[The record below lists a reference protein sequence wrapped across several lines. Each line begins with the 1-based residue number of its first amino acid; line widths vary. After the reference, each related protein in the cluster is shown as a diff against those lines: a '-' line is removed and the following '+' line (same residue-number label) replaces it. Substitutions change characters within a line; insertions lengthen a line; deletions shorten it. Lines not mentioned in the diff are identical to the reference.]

1 MKTTSLAF
9 AKLNLTLAVHGQR
22 EDGFHEIESVVQTI
36 DLADRIEV
44 SVRPGAGIFVENTLA
59 DIQGPDLAERAAA
72 AWLVVKNVSLHV
84 EIRIRKGIPAG
95 AGLGGGS
102 SDAAAVLQS
111 LDRLV
116 PPRLADEDLR
126 RLAAGIGSDVTL
138 FLVGGCV
145 RITGRGEIVERL
157 PGTRSERFV
166 VVVPPARCPTADV
179 YGAWAAH
186 RTPCSGA
193 APAFGSNDLLAPAL
207 AVCPELRRVEE
218 AVAHS
223 GGLYSGMSGSGSS
236 FYVAFSNEDQADAG
250 ARGLRAALPECAV
263 FDCAATSAGMV
274 LLEGEDT

>member
-1 MKTTSLAF
+1 MRATSLAF
-9 AKLNLTLAVHGQR
+9 AKLNLFLAVHGRR
-22 EDGFHEIESVVQTI
+22 EDGFHEIESIVQTI

-44 SVRPGAGIFVENTLA
+44 SVRPGTGIVVENTLA

-72 AWLVVKNVSLHV
+72 AWLTVKEVSLHV
-84 EIRIRKGIPAG
+84 EIRIQKGIPAG

-116 PPRLADEDLR
+116 PPRLGDEDLR
-126 RLAAGIGSDVTL
+126 RVAAGIGSDVPL

-157 PGTRSERFV
+157 PGTRRERFV
-166 VVVPPARCPTADV
+166 VVVPPMRCPTADV
-179 YGAWAAH
+179 YGAWAAR
-186 RTPCSGA
+186 RTPRPGVAS
-193 APAFGSNDLLAPAL
+193 AFGSNDLLAPAL
-207 AVCPELRRVEE
+207 AVRPQLRRYEE

-236 FYVAFSNEDQADAG
+236 FYVAFSAEDRADACG
-250 ARGLRAALPECAV
+250 RELRETLSECAV
-263 FDCAATSAGMV
+263 FVCAPTRAGV
-274 LLEGEDT
+274 VELEAEGS

>member
-9 AKLNLTLAVHGQR
+9 AKLNLTLAVHGRR

-72 AWLVVKNVSLHV
+72 AWLAVKKASLYV
-84 EIRIRKGIPAG
+84 EIRIQKGIPAG

-116 PPRLADEDLR
+116 PPRLGDEDLK
-126 RLAAGIGSDVTL
+126 RLAAGIGSDVPL

-145 RITGRGEIVERL
+145 RITGRGEVVERL
-157 PGTRSERFV
+157 PGTRRERFV
-166 VVVPPARCPTADV
+166 VVVPPVRCATADV
-179 YGAWAAH
+179 YCAWAAH
-186 RTPCSGA
+186 RTLRSA
-193 APAFGSNDLLAPAL
+193 ATPAFGSNDLLAPAL
-207 AVCPELRRVEE
+207 VVWPQLRRYEE
-218 AVAHS
+218 AIAHS

-236 FYVAFSNEDQADAG
+236 FYVAFSNENQADAC
-250 ARGLRAALPECAV
+250 ARELRAALPECAV
-263 FDCAATSAGMV
+263 FDCAPTSAGMA
-274 LLEGEDT
+274 LLEGEDV